1 MKKNFMA
8 IASLLI
14 AAMLLVVSCAPE
26 AKVED
31 DGLVNASFSVAYGK
45 DVVVKTNPG
54 VTIDYT
60 YSLTPEW
67 TTLENGVEPFGNHFA
82 LSISPSIV
90 FSRQDF
96 LGGSE
101 YEGSYIRILSVGAAW
116 TF

>member
-45 DVVVKTNPG
+45 DVVV
-54 VTIDYT
+54 
-60 YSLTPEW
+60 YSKW
-67 TTLENGVEPFGNHFA
+67 YGK
-82 LSISPSIV
+82 
-90 FSRQDF
+90 
-96 LGGSE
+96 
-101 YEGSYIRILSVGAAW
+101 
-116 TF
+116 